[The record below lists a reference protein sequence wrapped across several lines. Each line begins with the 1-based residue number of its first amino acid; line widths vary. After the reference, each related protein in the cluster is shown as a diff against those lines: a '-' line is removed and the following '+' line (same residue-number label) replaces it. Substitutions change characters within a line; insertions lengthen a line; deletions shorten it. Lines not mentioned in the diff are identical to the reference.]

1 VKKRQRHSIRL
12 RGYDYTRAGAYFLTM
27 CVQDRICLFGDVD
40 AGAMHSNDAG
50 CMVERWWLE
59 LNNKFPGVETDAFVV
74 MPNHVH
80 GIVVLANDGH
90 RVPHGADHTD
100 PQIADHGIIVGADLR
115 VRPLRNDDN
124 HDQYVANE
132 RREYDAQQGGGHIG
146 PPLRD
151 RGAAVRVTGPDRG
164 ATDRV
169 AVGTVVQWFKTMAT
183 NEYIRGVKTLGWPP
197 FDGRV
202 WQRDYW
208 ERIVRDADELHR
220 IRRYIVNNPRKWWR
234 DRNNPTGRIVEPFAG
249 QRIVED

>member
-1 VKKRQRHSIRL
+1 MQL
-12 RGYDYTRAGAYFLTM
+12 
-27 CVQDRICLFGDVD
+27 
-40 AGAMHSNDAG
+40 NDAG

-80 GIVVLANDGH
+80 GIIVLADGVVLPKDGH
-90 RVPHGADHTD
+90 RIPQGADPID
-100 PQIADHGIIVGADLR
+100 VPIADHDIIVGADLC
-115 VRPLRNDDN
+115 VRPLRNDD
-124 HDQYVANE
+124 HDVNK
-132 RREYDAQQGGGHIG
+132 RREYGTNKRRKYDAQQGGGHIG
-146 PPLRD
+146 PPLQD
-151 RGAAVRVTGPDRG
+151 RGATDRVAEPDRG
-164 ATDRV
+164 ATDRVAEPDRGATDRVAEPDRGATNRV

-197 FDGRV
+197 FEGRV

-208 ERIVRDADELHR
+208 ERIVRDADELRR
-220 IRRYIVNNPRKWWR
+220 IRRYIANNPRKWWR